1 MAFKQDRDI
10 IRINYDIE
18 LDIIGLTQIDPPHTR
33 LYSSRTYTIN
43 STMASG
49 SQNP

>member
-18 LDIIGLTQIDPPHTR
+18 LDIIGLTQIDPPTQDCTVVGH
-33 LYSSRTYTIN
+33 I
-43 STMASG
+43 
-49 SQNP
+49 P

>member
-18 LDIIGLTQIDPPHTR
+18 LTSLDSPKLTPPTQDCTVVGH
-33 LYSSRTYTIN
+33 I
-43 STMASG
+43 
-49 SQNP
+49 P